1 MNRDF
6 TLSRDAWKSHDSVE
20 LRKKGAA
27 LRIGLP
33 TEIKSDENR
42 VALTPAGVMALSL
55 DGHQVLV
62 QEGAGLGSG
71 FPDDQYRSAG
81 ATLVHDAGSV
91 WTEAEMVVKVK
102 EPLPEEYVYFRRDL
116 VLFTYLHLAPEPALT
131 QALIQSGIT
140 AIAYETVQLPDGSLP
155 LLTPMSEVAGRMATQ
170 IGAHFLEK
178 PQGGRGILLGGVPGV
193 LPGKVLVVGG
203 GIVGINAARIA
214 LGLGADVTIVDISAD
229 RLRQLDDIFHG
240 NVRTLMSNE
249 YNIAEAVKSADLLVG
264 AVLIPGARAPHL
276 VSEAMVKTMQPG
288 SVIVDVAIDQ
298 GGSIAT
304 IDHVTTHRNPTYT
317 KFGVVH
323 YAVANMPG
331 AVARTSTLALTNV
344 TLRYARQLAGL
355 GALRAMEVDDSLARG
370 LNVCQGQVAFEAVAE
385 AHKLPYVPAH
395 KFWA

>member
-1 MNRDF
+1 M
-6 TLSRDAWKSHDSVE
+6 
-20 LRKKGAA
+20 
-27 LRIGLP
+27 RIGLP
-33 TEIKSDENR
+33 TEIKVDENR
-42 VALTPAGVMALSL
+42 VALTPAGVMALSR
-55 DGHQVLV
+55 DGHQILV
-62 QEGAGLGSG
+62 QEGAGIGSG

-81 ATLVHDAGSV
+81 ATLVRDAASV
-91 WTEAEMVVKVK
+91 WTEAEMIVKVK
-102 EPLPEEYVYFRRDL
+102 EPLPEEYGYFRRDL
-116 VLFTYLHLAPEPALT
+116 VLFTYLHLAPEPGLT
-131 QALIQSGIT
+131 QALVKSGIT
-140 AIAYETVQLPDGSLP
+140 AIAYETVQAADGSLP

-203 GIVGINAARIA
+203 GIVGTNAARIA

-229 RLRQLDDIFHG
+229 RLRQLDDMFHG
-240 NVRTLMSNE
+240 HVRTLMSNE
-249 YNIAEAVKSADLLVG
+249 YNIADAVKSADLLVG

-276 VSEAMVKTMQPG
+276 VSEAMVQTMQAG

-304 IDHVTTHRNPTYT
+304 IDHVTTHTHPTYV

-344 TLRYARQLAGL
+344 TLRYARQLAQY
-355 GALRAMEVDDSLARG
+355 GAVEAMQRDAALAKG
-370 LNVCQGQVAFEAVAE
+370 LNVCQGQVTFRAVAE
-385 AHKLPYVPAH
+385 SHNLPYVPVEQILA
-395 KFWA
+395 